1 MQGLTK
7 RQREIVDFIET
18 YITAHR
24 YSPSY
29 RDIQQHFGF
38 SSLGSVYSHIQ
49 LLKKKGFLSENTQL
63 SRSMILIAEKET
75 EIEIPLIG
83 KLRGGMPL
91 ETYSQVSMIKLP
103 SYMVPSTNSTYLL
116 RVEGSEFAE
125 EWIKA
130 GDLLL
135 ILSKR
140 DFEDHE
146 MVLAQV
152 DNQTTLIKRCYHDS
166 SYVRLESENP
176 DVQPMMLRED
186 HVQILGVI
194 LSLIRD
200 Y

>member
-18 YITAHR
+18 YITTHR

-38 SSLGSVYSHIQ
+38 SSLGSVYNHVQS
-49 LLKKKGFLSENTQL
+49 LKKKGFLPENTQP
-63 SRSMILIAEKET
+63 SRSITLVAEKGAEV
-75 EIEIPLIG
+75 EIPLIG
-83 KLRGGMPL
+83 KVRGGMPI

-103 SYMVPSTNSTYLL
+103 SYMVPSTDSTYLL
-116 RVEGSEFAE
+116 RVEGSAFAE

-135 ILSKR
+135 VLSKR

-152 DNQTTLIKRCYHDS
+152 GNQTTLIKRCHHDS
-166 SYVRLESENP
+166 SYIRLESENP
-176 DVQPMMLRED
+176 EVQPMMLRED

-194 LSLIRD
+194 LSLIR
-200 Y
+200 YY